1 MNSTNREDDRYAQ
14 VSTHNNARYRDLS
27 GWTSYVADNGVQSV
41 DPSGFTGPTN
51 FPAGNNPFS
60 VAVGNFNGKQ
70 DHGSENCKYYSSHSF
85 EALSLRLPAESRSRQ
100 SSW

>member
-51 FPAGNNPFS
+51 FPAGTNPFS
-60 VAVGNFNGKQ
+60 VTMGDFNGDGDADLAVRRQ
-70 DHGSENCKYYSSHSF
+70 PE
-85 EALSLRLPAESRSRQ
+85 LWQRLGAARRHRRELHRPD
-100 SSW
+100 